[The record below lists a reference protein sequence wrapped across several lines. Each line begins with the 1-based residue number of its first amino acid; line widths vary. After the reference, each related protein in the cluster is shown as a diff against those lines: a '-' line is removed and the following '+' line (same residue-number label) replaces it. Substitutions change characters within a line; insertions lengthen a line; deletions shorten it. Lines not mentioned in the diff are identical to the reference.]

1 MLIWLCFWVQSYCK
15 SSYHG
20 AGQPWSD
27 GLMLQV
33 SFGQNTNDAKVCHSL
48 QLHSLLC
55 CWSSH
60 DELPVKQT
68 ERSDRCVYLLHGHQ
82 SSPIHTNWRV
92 QSKDCILKQSK
103 TRPCT
108 TAPSVKV
115 DFNNNIYVYT
125 YIRISIGF
133 NGGSRCYIITSAG
146 RKTHALPPLLLRLRR
161 GLHRLWLGCS
171 ETETLAWLSATQ
183 ESGPWGTWW

>member
-20 AGQPWSD
+20 AGQPWS

-33 SFGQNTNDAKVCHSL
+33 SFRQNTNDAKVCHSL

-68 ERSDRCVYLLHGHQ
+68 ERSDRCAYLLHGHQ

-115 DFNNNIYVYT
+115 DFNIYIYIYLYIYIHIYVYI
-125 YIRISIGF
+125 YVYVFQSDSMGDHDA
-133 NGGSRCYIITSAG
+133 TSL
-146 RKTHALPPLLLRLRR
+146 HLL
-161 GLHRLWLGCS
+161 
-171 ETETLAWLSATQ
+171 EEKKMLSSSCAAPKRT
-183 ESGPWGTWW
+183 S